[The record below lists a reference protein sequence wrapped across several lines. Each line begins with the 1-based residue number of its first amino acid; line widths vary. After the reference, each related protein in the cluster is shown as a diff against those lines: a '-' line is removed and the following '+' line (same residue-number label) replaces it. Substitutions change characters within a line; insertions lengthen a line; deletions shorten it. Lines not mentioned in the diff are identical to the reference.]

1 MKQESTLTARILE
14 AVHKRLGC
22 RIEELVSLFP
32 DHTWNQVFRE
42 VNRLSRNRQLRLMLD
57 GRGVFTVRRPDEV
70 MALQSLAGLQ
80 GTQLKL
86 TSCRRKRFTTFQ
98 PR

>member
-1 MKQESTLTARILE
+1 MKQESALAALILK
-14 AVHKRLGC
+14 AVHKRPGC
-22 RIEELVSLFP
+22 RIEELVYLLP

-42 VNRLSRNRQLRLMLD
+42 VNRLSRNRQLCLMLD
-57 GRGVFTVRRPDEV
+57 GRRVFTVRRPDEF
-70 MALQSLAGLQ
+70 MAMQSLAGLQ
-80 GTQLKL
+80 GTQWKL